1 MLVVVKIAVKIVVK
15 IAANVNL
22 MENAVVANVVPL
34 VLFAVD
40 AIVVKIVARMGDV
53 LEADAAQN
61 KAVAVVV
68 KMDAV
73 LEDVAPFAIVVASK
87 VDAAKS
93 LVVPKVVVLV
103 LSFKIFY

>member
-1 MLVVVKIAVKIVVK
+1 MLDVAKIAVKIVVK

-87 VDAAKS
+87 EDVAKS
-93 LVVPKVVVLV
+93 LVVPKDVVLV
-103 LSFKIFY
+103 LGFKIFY

>member
-1 MLVVVKIAVKIVVK
+1 
-15 IAANVNL
+15 

-53 LEADAAQN
+53 VEADAAQN

-73 LEDVAPFAIVVASK
+73 LEDVAPFAIFVALK
-87 VDAAKS
+87 VDVAKS

>member
-40 AIVVKIVARMGDV
+40 EIVARMGDV
-53 LEADAAQN
+53 VEADAAQN

-87 VDAAKS
+87 VDVAKS
-93 LVVPKVVVLV
+93 LVVPKDVVLV

>member
-53 LEADAAQN
+53 VEAD
-61 KAVAVVV
+61 
-68 KMDAV
+68 
-73 LEDVAPFAIVVASK
+73 LHRTR
-87 VDAAKS
+87 
-93 LVVPKVVVLV
+93 LL
-103 LSFKIFY
+103 LLL

>member
-1 MLVVVKIAVKIVVK
+1 MLVVVKIAVK

-53 LEADAAQN
+53 VEADAAQN

-87 VDAAKS
+87 VDVAKS